1 MRNVTDIDDKIL
13 AKSAEAGRALV
24 RAVLPQRAS
33 RRRAALD
40 ALGVLPP
47 TYEPRATGHIPEMVE
62 LMQTLVD
69 KGHAYAGPRR
79 QRRRLLRRPQLRRS
93 TAR

>member
-13 AKSAEAGRALV
+13 AKSAAAGQPWWAWPTATSARLTE
-24 RAVLPQRAS
+24 
-33 RRRAALD
+33 ALD

-47 TYEPRATGHIPEMVE
+47 TYEPRATGHITEMLE
-62 LMQTLVD
+62 LMQTLID
-69 KGHAYAGPRR
+69 KGHAYAAADGSGDVYFDVR
-79 QRRRLLRRPQLRRS
+79 QLRRR